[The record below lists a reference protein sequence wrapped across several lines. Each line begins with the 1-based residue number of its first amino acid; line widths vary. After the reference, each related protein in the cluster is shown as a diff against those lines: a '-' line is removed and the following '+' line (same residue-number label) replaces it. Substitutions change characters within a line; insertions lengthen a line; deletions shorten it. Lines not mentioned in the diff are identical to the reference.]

1 MRMSPVATKPGPS
14 YSIGRLAREA
24 GVPIS
29 TVRFYERR
37 GILRP
42 DGRTRANYRRYS
54 ADALEKLRLIRTA
67 QNIGLSLKDVT
78 EVLGLLKETGCP
90 CHEIEQV
97 LHKRLSD
104 VRQRIK
110 DLRRL
115 EKALSRSLTL
125 CCGGSEPTICDSI
138 VRMKTDPNCPPGKI
152 PSCCA

>member
-1 MRMSPVATKPGPS
+1 MRMSPTATKPTS

-78 EVLGLLKETGCP
+78 EVLGLLNEAGCP

-97 LHKRLSD
+97 LRKRLCE
-104 VRQRIK
+104 VREKIR
-110 DLRRL
+110 DLRKL
-115 EKALSRSLTL
+115 EKALSHSLSL
-125 CCGGSEPTICDSI
+125 CCGGPEPTICDSI
-138 VRMKTDPNCPPGKI
+138 VKMKTDSACASGKI
-152 PSCCA
+152 PSCCS